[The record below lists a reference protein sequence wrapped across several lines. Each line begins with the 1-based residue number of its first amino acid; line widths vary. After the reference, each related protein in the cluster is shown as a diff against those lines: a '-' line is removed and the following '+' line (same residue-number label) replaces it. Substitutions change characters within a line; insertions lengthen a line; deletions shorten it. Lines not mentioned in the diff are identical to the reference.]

1 MRVSWMNDNKSFV
14 GFSLQHNFRRSN
26 MAQLQPNTNPKR
38 SFTKVP
44 KVLANRSAL
53 ASYSFKGGWALMGSR
68 GELLPYLCHN
78 WRSIESWS
86 ALDQLQTQLNV
97 GVSKD
102 NLSRTES
109 GLCDPKT
116 PRANRSG
123 FLVIASVEDLR
134 MTMVVGS
141 AQSAVPTCP
150 IVVSYIKLRQRSN
163 PVAWPKPHNPLYPV
177 TPPRH
182 AVVGTAHLSSSLTEA
197 TGGDGQRNNIWK
209 KYNREER
216 EGA

>member
-1 MRVSWMNDNKSFV
+1 MEHSGPAPD
-14 GFSLQHNFRRSN
+14 
-26 MAQLQPNTNPKR
+26 P
-38 SFTKVP
+38 
-44 KVLANRSAL
+44 
-53 ASYSFKGGWALMGSR
+53 
-68 GELLPYLCHN
+68 
-78 WRSIESWS
+78 
-86 ALDQLQTQLNV
+86 
-97 GVSKD
+97 

-141 AQSAVPTCP
+141 AQSAGMENPTVLVTLQGKDETTEIPTCP

-197 TGGDGQRNNIWK
+197 TGGDGRRNNIWK